1 MSENFFISKRL
12 FFFGTLNLLSHL
24 HLRKHSWSSVE
35 VLGESTCCSPQS
47 SCTLYWNVCKSEQDD
62 QSPCLVG
69 NPISNSSN
77 LEGHHCPKSPL
88 VSGTSP
94 RTLVFSRTDFSSAC
108 TVSISSVSVST
119 LPYIKDFYMKG
130 PYTDT
135 NSFANVPEPLFH
147 SSQIVFI
154 C

>member
-1 MSENFFISKRL
+1 MSETFFISKRL
-12 FFFGTLNLLSHL
+12 FCFGTLNLLSHL

-35 VLGESTCCSPQS
+35 VVGESACRSPQS

-62 QSPCLVG
+62 QSPCSVG

-77 LEGHHCPKSPL
+77 LESHHCPKSPL

-94 RTLVFSRTDFSSAC
+94 RTLVFSRTGFCSAC
-108 TVSISSVSVST
+108 TVSISNVGFST
-119 LPYIKDFYMKG
+119 LPYMKG
-130 PYTDT
+130 FSIKSPYADT
-135 NSFANVPEPLFH
+135 NSFASRPEPPFL
-147 SSQIVFI
+147 SSQNVFM

>member
-1 MSENFFISKRL
+1 MSETFIISKRL
-12 FFFGTLNLLSHL
+12 FCFGTLNLLSHL

-35 VLGESTCCSPQS
+35 VVGESACRSPQS
-47 SCTLYWNVCKSEQDD
+47 SCTLYWNVCKSEQDY
-62 QSPCLVG
+62 QPPCLVG
-69 NPISNSSN
+69 KPISDSSD
-77 LEGHHCPKSPL
+77 LGGHHCPKSPL
-88 VSGTSP
+88 VSETSP
-94 RTLVFSRTDFSSAC
+94 RTLVFSRTDFCSAC

-135 NSFANVPEPLFH
+135 NLFANVPEPLFH